1 MADPAASNPP
11 RPRSEVPSRPRV
23 VVPHQPGNRQR
34 IGALLLVLS
43 LKTIAGT
50 IRYRLQ
56 DDSGF
61 FDAPP
66 AGPAIYCC
74 WHNRL
79 ALCLKA
85 YFTFARPRTNTRG
98 LAAMVSASRDGAFLS
113 AVLEG
118 FKVQPVRGSSSR
130 RGQQALLEMTRWAE
144 RGYDLAIT
152 PDGPRGPRYKVQS
165 GIISLAQVT
174 GLPILPFSYDL
185 TWNIPL
191 KSWDRFQVPLP
202 FSLCELRTSSPIRV
216 PRNADDAAREQYR
229 LELERQL
236 LSLAEDGP

>member
-1 MADPAASNPP
+1 MVDPGNSNPLP
-11 RPRSEVPSRPRV
+11 SHSEAPARPRV
-23 VVPHQPGNRQR
+23 VIPHQPGNRQR
-34 IGALLLVLS
+34 IAALLVVLFI
-43 LKTIAGT
+43 KTIAST
-50 IRYRLQ
+50 IRYHIR
-56 DDSGF
+56 DNSGF

-85 YFTFARPRTNTRG
+85 YFTYARSRNNTRG

-118 FKVQPVRGSSSR
+118 FNVQPVRGSSSR

-165 GIISLAQVT
+165 GIISLSQVT
-174 GLPILPFSYDL
+174 GLPILPFCYNL
-185 TWNIPL
+185 TWKVPL
-191 KSWDRFQVPLP
+191 NSWDRFQMPLP
-202 FSLCELRTSSPIRV
+202 FSLCELRTLKPMRV

-229 LELERQL
+229 LELEQQL
-236 LSLAEDGP
+236 LSLTDDHD